1 MAVICPSACVVVSPT
16 SLPQIGCKP
25 LLRDFGFKR
34 LVFFACDIDYSTII
48 PVGGTPTG
56 ANIITAIETLWAAGV
71 GGSAT
76 VFVSPHGL
84 VTDNTEGDPTEV
96 KLSDC
101 GLYTTLSG
109 DYTIT
114 MQFKYGWDSAAAAP
128 TAPLLKDYGEEVF
141 FKHLKNNPA
150 SWNYGFINCAG
161 ELGYFMTKDEDE
173 FASGSVSVKLLSEDL
188 NDCKKIPVYEVKLTF
203 KCGAVPKRI
212 VDLTNPSYDELI
224 AWL

>member
-1 MAVICPSACVVVSPT
+1 MAVICPTACVVVSPG

-34 LVFFACDIDYSTII
+34 LVFFACDIDTSTII
-48 PVGGTPTG
+48 PIAGTPSG
-56 ANIITAIETLWAAGV
+56 ANFISALDTLWAAGLA
-71 GGSAT
+71 GTAT

-101 GLYTTLSG
+101 GLYTTLNG
-109 DYTIT
+109 DYSIT
-114 MQFKYGWDSAAAAP
+114 MQFKYGWDSAAASP

-141 FKHLKNNPA
+141 WKHIKNNPA
-150 SWNYGFINCAG
+150 SWNYGFVNCDG
-161 ELGYFMTKDEDE
+161 ELGYFMTADETE
-173 FASGSVSVKLLSEDL
+173 FATGSVSVKLLSEDL
-188 NDCKKIPVYEVKLTF
+188 NDCKKIPVYEAKLTF

-212 VDLTNPSYDELI
+212 VDLTNPTYDELI